1 MTHIIRTQPATH
13 WLATQLGVTAF
24 AGVFA
29 LVFTVGCASGPP
41 PRQLLDARAAYNE
54 ASMGKA
60 AELAPA
66 ELHTAKESLNAAE
79 QSYQDDPES
88 AQTYA
93 LSYVALRTAQ
103 LVQAQAATK
112 AAKADLEKAQHEI
125 DQLQADDM
133 ARTKT
138 ELNRAKQALSDKN
151 RELAVRNEQLSAA
164 GQQLQTKEEQLAEEK
179 AARAAAE
186 EREREAMRKLAAA
199 AALNVKEEP
208 RGTVIVLPGSVL
220 FTSGKYELMGEAQQK
235 LGLVADTIA
244 PQASKHDI
252 VVEGHTDSK
261 GTPESNQVLS
271 ENRARAVMDFLISR
285 GVPAQSITSVG
296 IGQNRPMADNSS
308 AEGRANNRRVE
319 IIIKPR
325 EQR

>member
-1 MTHIIRTQPATH
+1 MTKLMSIEAPAG
-13 WLATQLGVTAF
+13 WLTALAASGFACAF
-24 AGVFA
+24 A
-29 LVFTVGCASGPP
+29 LGCASGPP

-54 ASMGKA
+54 ASLGKA

-66 ELHTAKESLNAAE
+66 ELHTAKETLNAAE
-79 QSYQDDPES
+79 QAYQDDPES

-112 AAKADLEKAQHEI
+112 AAKADLEKAQHEL
-125 DQLQADDM
+125 DQLQADEM
-133 ARTKT
+133 ARTRN

-220 FTSGKYELMGEAQQK
+220 FTSGKYELTPEAQQK

-244 PQASKHDI
+244 PQAGAHEI

-271 ENRARAVMDFLISR
+271 ENRARAVMDLLIAR

-296 IGQNRPMADNSS
+296 IGQVRPVADNST

-325 EQR
+325 EAR